1 MTPRSRRP
9 MPKQLTE
16 TEVASALKRLE
27 GWTLEGQTIRKLYT
41 FKAFADGI
49 RFVDRVAVEAD
60 EMDHHPDI
68 DIRYT
73 TIVVALSTHSAG
85 GLTPK
90 DFELAERID
99 RATR

>member
-1 MTPRSRRP
+1 